1 MGSGDGAASRLE
13 LPSVA
18 GSHMRGW
25 SAGTSG
31 AEAPPSGWDRWDQ
44 SVLLAWG
51 GSLLHLETGALGTAL
66 S

>member
-31 AEAPPSGWDRWDQ
+31 AEAPPSGWGRWDQ
-44 SVLLAWG
+44 SVLLA
-51 GSLLHLETGALGTAL
+51 
-66 S
+66 